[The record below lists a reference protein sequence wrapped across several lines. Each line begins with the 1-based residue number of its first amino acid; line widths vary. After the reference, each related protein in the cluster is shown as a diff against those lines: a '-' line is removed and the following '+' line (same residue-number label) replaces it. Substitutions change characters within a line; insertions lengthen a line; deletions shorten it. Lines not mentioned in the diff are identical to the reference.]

1 MFAAAAHYTHSLVRK
16 RGNNNNCLLTSPR
29 NDPKAF
35 TFDPKRLERVR
46 SAAARAESERRRKE
60 VEIER
65 RLDREEAAA
74 AGFEKER
81 LSQAIEQATFGGR
94 GNNGAVVMSSQR
106 DMMSLDRPSPGTSQ
120 LPLPFRQQQPQPP
133 QQPFIS
139 SVLVL
144 INLLPNAEDPEEY
157 DEVLTEVSAECSDFG
172 SVVEVFA
179 PRSSEGDD
187 AGVGKV
193 FVEFA
198 SEVDAARAAAGIA
211 GRDFDGRTVLAA
223 FLDEGAF
230 DEGRLDD
237 HSPPTDGSGGG
248 GGALNLL

>member
-94 GNNGAVVMSSQR
+94 GKQHALSSIFGKTYYELQ
-106 DMMSLDRPSPGTSQ
+106 GWTHVFHVFGGHA
-120 LPLPFRQQQPQPP
+120 FR
-133 QQPFIS
+133 
-139 SVLVL
+139 
-144 INLLPNAEDPEEY
+144 
-157 DEVLTEVSAECSDFG
+157 
-172 SVVEVFA
+172 
-179 PRSSEGDD
+179 
-187 AGVGKV
+187 
-193 FVEFA
+193 
-198 SEVDAARAAAGIA
+198 
-211 GRDFDGRTVLAA
+211 
-223 FLDEGAF
+223 
-230 DEGRLDD
+230 
-237 HSPPTDGSGGG
+237 
-248 GGALNLL
+248 

>member
-157 DEVLTEVSAECSDFG
+157 EEWEQLMLEKYE
-172 SVVEVFA
+172 
-179 PRSSEGDD
+179 RQL
-187 AGVGKV
+187 
-193 FVEFA
+193 
-198 SEVDAARAAAGIA
+198 ARAVAEGNSDKAEHLQRLVNQMRESI
-211 GRDFDGRTVLAA
+211 
-223 FLDEGAF
+223 LD
-230 DEGRLDD
+230 
-237 HSPPTDGSGGG
+237 
-248 GGALNLL
+248 